1 MEHNSSRWPSST
13 QLGYSPDYAFVM
25 NTKHPSVIT
34 KIPRVTVLNSVT
46 CWIRT
51 VISAPFPHS
60 PHLLDCPLSAVHDV
74 LFNVFAVARYQDAK
88 PMILVCFRV
97 GILSH
102 ILSELTTEGY
112 KNLRVAHSRDKIRT
126 ISRCNTSRLT
136 KLYLLLQHTGKTASV
151 LRNV

>member
-1 MEHNSSRWPSST
+1 MAQQYAARILARLRFRHEHEASIRNHKNTPSNGFEFSNVLDTYSDFSPLPSQST
-13 QLGYSPDYAFVM
+13 PIGL
-25 NTKHPSVIT
+25 
-34 KIPRVTVLNSVT
+34 
-46 CWIRT
+46 
-51 VISAPFPHS
+51 
-60 PHLLDCPLSAVHDV
+60 PLSAVHDV